1 MPLYSLRQPSFGSG
15 CQPSL
20 PIFFTLSMMI
30 FVMMYLGEESFCRLD
45 CVYFMT
51 RQIRR
56 SYEALLK
63 AEDIRG
69 DDVAV
74 YVSIR

>member
-30 FVMMYLGEESFCRLD
+30 FVMMYLEESFCRLY
-45 CVYFMT
+45 CIYFVT

-56 SYEALLK
+56 SYEVLLK
-63 AEDIRG
+63 AEDIQG

>member
-1 MPLYSLRQPSFGSG
+1 
-15 CQPSL
+15 
-20 PIFFTLSMMI
+20 MI

-51 RQIRR
+51 RQI
-56 SYEALLK
+56 LLK